1 MRHRMSWAL
10 GAAVL
15 STALAVP
22 ALAAPDPAR
31 PLSGHPQPGHPQPGH
46 PQAGHPQ
53 VGAIPRPFT
62 AATPLKEGPL
72 VTKGPRDCAVTR
84 ANWAVEP
91 EPQAAPE
98 PLLNAYSDTGK
109 GWTGGDSTYSVKLRG
124 GRTAWIFSDTFLGPV
139 NADGGRPITTPFI
152 NNSFVIQR
160 GKSLKT
166 VTGGTA
172 SEPTALVPPPSNGW
186 YWFGA
191 AGTSKAG
198 RNLDVTTLQF
208 ERTGTGQ
215 WDWRWA
221 SNHLARFDSSTL
233 KLEKL
238 IPLPSSA
245 NIQWSAWLLR
255 DRGYTYI
262 YGVEDLGASK
272 YEHVARVRGDDL
284 TTKRWQYWTG
294 TGWSADESASVRVLE
309 GVANEHSVTR
319 FGDGYLLVTH
329 DTTELFSKR
338 VLGYFACS
346 PTGPFVN
353 PVELYQTPETG
364 ATGSYGDADIITY
377 NSHEHPDRRRGNSLL
392 VSYNVNSLD
401 ANVDLYA
408 DVSIYRPRFVRV
420 ALTPN
425 GLR

>member
-1 MRHRMSWAL
+1 MRIRATL
-10 GAAVL
+10 IAVL
-15 STALAVP
+15 STATAATGLSTAAGTPAAGTPAAGTPAVGGP
-22 ALAAPDPAR
+22 ESP
-31 PLSGHPQPGHPQPGH
+31 
-46 PQAGHPQ
+46 
-53 VGAIPRPFT
+53 VGAVPRPF
-62 AATPLKEGPL
+62 ATPGGKSGGDV
-72 VTKGPRDCAVTR
+72 VTSGRRDCATVRT
-84 ANWAVEP
+84 NWTADAR
-91 EPQAAPE
+91 PQAAPE
-98 PLLNAYSDTGK
+98 SLLNSYSDSGQ
-109 GWTGGDSTYSVKLRG
+109 GWTGGDSTYSVRLPG

-139 NADGGRPITTPFI
+139 NSDGSRPLTTPFV

-160 GKSLKT
+160 GGRLKT
-166 VTGGTA
+166 VTGGTR

-191 AGTSKAG
+191 AGTSRAG
-198 RNLDVTTLQF
+198 HNLDVSTLQF
-208 ERTGTGQ
+208 ERTGPGQ
-215 WDWRWA
+215 WDWRWTA
-221 SNHLARFDSSTL
+221 NHLARFDSRTL
-233 KLEKL
+233 KLKKL
-238 IPLPSSA
+238 VLLPSAA

-284 TTKRWQYWTG
+284 TAKPWQYWTG
-294 TGWSADESASVRVLE
+294 TAWSSDETKSARVLE

-319 FGDGYLLVTH
+319 WGDGYLLVTH

-338 VLGYFACS
+338 VIGYFGCS

-364 ATGSYGDADIITY
+364 TTGSYGDGDIITY
-377 NSHEHPDRRRGNSLL
+377 NSHDHPDLRRGNSLL

-401 ANVDLYA
+401 PNVDLYA

-420 ALTPN
+420 ALTPE
-425 GLR
+425 RSR